1 MYRSEAC
8 WKTVREV
15 TNGPKN
21 LNTKKD
27 KYDSLKENIRILVIG
42 FGWKKFKQAWS
53 KDGNPYSIEFL
64 ADALKDIIR
73 KSRKM
78 EIPKAPPINIP
89 KRKLL
94 PVLGEQTEDVKKLD
108 TDFIADKK
116 NLKRMQVVKTSR
128 ERKVVAG
135 VSIRKCKVRWYQK
148 LMIHLLER
156 KLMSSFC
163 LRFLMGGRMK
173 QG

>member
-1 MYRSEAC
+1 
-8 WKTVREV
+8 
-15 TNGPKN
+15 
-21 LNTKKD
+21 
-27 KYDSLKENIRILVIG
+27 
-42 FGWKKFKQAWS
+42 
-53 KDGNPYSIEFL
+53 
-64 ADALKDIIR
+64 
-73 KSRKM
+73 M

-89 KRKLL
+89 KRKNL

-108 TDFIADKK
+108 TDFITDKK
-116 NLKRMQVVKTSR
+116 NLKGMHVVKSSR
-128 ERKVVAG
+128 ERKVVLG
-135 VSIRKCKVRWYQK
+135 VSIRKCKVRWYQR